1 MALVQQE
8 ETRNLEKVAPI
19 DREQAGPFDVSEV
32 GLLTPYLDFGSIRI
46 APRNQMQ
53 IRADVDEVNKRVVAI
68 TLEVDRHKMQLQAF
82 AATRSE
88 GLWLSTIEALAKSV
102 SEQGGNSQK
111 RTGPLGIELF
121 AQVPNPD
128 RSSVFIGCDG
138 PRWFLRG
145 VITGDD
151 LSGAHYLEMVNLFRT
166 TVVNRGDTALPP
178 GDLLPLKLPVG
189 NE

>member
-1 MALVQQE
+1 M
-8 ETRNLEKVAPI
+8 EKVAPI
-19 DREQAGPFDVSEV
+19 DRETAGPFDVSEV

-46 APRNQMQ
+46 APRSEMQ
-53 IRADVDEVNKRVVAI
+53 IRADVDEANKRVVAI
-68 TLEVDRHKMQLQAF
+68 TLEVNKHKMQLQAF

-88 GLWLSTIEALAKSV
+88 GLWLSTIEALSKSI
-102 SEQGGNSQK
+102 SDQGGESAK

-128 RSSVFIGCDG
+128 RTSVFVGCDG

-145 VITGDD
+145 VISGDD
-151 LSGAHYLEMVNLFRT
+151 LSGPHYLEMINIFRS